1 MEVPRQPADFTC
13 SVKYLGSQNA
23 MYPQTGTLENI
34 ARVYQK
40 GCALNE
46 RDIEKL
52 TVTKDSVSVRS
63 KNTEKIFKLR
73 KILFCA
79 SYKKIPK
86 VVAFNY
92 MVSSSPKRL
101 ECHAFLCGSNE
112 EARAVVAALT
122 SAFRMAYNESKNAG
136 EIHVDET
143 ITNHKIWTVD
153 SAEEKEIKVIFAL
166 PRKIGEIFDTLT
178 NCMTAKWLTWGTWG
192 KNWWGRQKL
201 MPGDVWKVLI
211 YAMGCARRSYMDKY
225 LTKETFF
232 FDYLKTWSLVSK
244 LITILGGQLQQFI
257 EHKLET

>member
-1 MEVPRQPADFTC
+1 MRDMEAPRQPVDFMC

-46 RDIEKL
+46 KDVAKL
-52 TVTKDSVSVRS
+52 TVTKDSVSLRS
-63 KNTEKIFKLR
+63 KNNEKIFRLR

-101 ECHAFLCGSNE
+101 ECHVFLCGSNE
-112 EARAVVAALT
+112 EARGIVAALT
-122 SAFRMAYNESKNAG
+122 TAFRMAYNESKNAG

-143 ITNHKIWTVD
+143 ITNHKVWTVD

-178 NCMTAKWLTWGTWG
+178 NCMTAK
-192 KNWWGRQKL
+192 
-201 MPGDVWKVLI
+201 
-211 YAMGCARRSYMDKY
+211 
-225 LTKETFF
+225 
-232 FDYLKTWSLVSK
+232 
-244 LITILGGQLQQFI
+244 
-257 EHKLET
+257 